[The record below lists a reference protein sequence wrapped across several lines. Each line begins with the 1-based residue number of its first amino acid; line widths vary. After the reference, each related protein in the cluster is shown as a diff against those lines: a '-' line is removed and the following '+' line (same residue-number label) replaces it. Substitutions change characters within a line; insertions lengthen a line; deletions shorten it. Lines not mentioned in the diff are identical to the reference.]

1 MPQVTTGSPI
11 IVGAGVPDQSREDIH
26 LGGPSCGK
34 PHSGSSGEVLPLHP
48 PVPATCGPES
58 SPCSDAELVLAA
70 CGGDAGAWERIV
82 DRHLPMVN
90 RIARSYRL
98 PRQDREDA
106 VQTVW
111 LRLNHHLPRLRS
123 PHRLGAWLRRVTR
136 DVCGLQREKLWNPLP
151 IDPEHLTTH
160 ADPTSHVEDEYLR
173 KEREAELHRAIDALD
188 PTDRRVA
195 RHYLDDSPD
204 ISPLSH
210 RTTANERRHLFRRLR
225 RTLAAPNRP
234 KGVRDP

>member
-1 MPQVTTGSPI
+1 M
-11 IVGAGVPDQSREDIH
+11 
-26 LGGPSCGK
+26 
-34 PHSGSSGEVLPLHP
+34 
-48 PVPATCGPES
+48 
-58 SPCSDAELVLAA
+58 LAA
-70 CGGDAGAWERIV
+70 CDGDAGAWERIV

-90 RIARSYRL
+90 RIARSYGL
-98 PRQDREDA
+98 PQQDREDA
-106 VQTVW
+106 VQNVW

-123 PHRLGAWLRRVTR
+123 PHRLGAWLRRVAH
-136 DVCGLQREKLWNPLP
+136 DVCGRQRQKLWNPLP
-151 IDPEHLTTH
+151 IDPEHLTAH

-188 PTDRRVA
+188 ATDRRVA

>member
-1 MPQVTTGSPI
+1 MSQVTTGSPI
-11 IVGAGVPDQSREDIH
+11 IVGAGVPDQSREDVH
-26 LGGPSCGK
+26 LGDPRHET
-34 PHSGSSGEVLPLHP
+34 PHSCSSGEIFPPLS
-48 PVPATCGPES
+48 PVPATSGPEP
-58 SPCSDAELVLAA
+58 SPYSDAELVLAA
-70 CGGDAGAWERIV
+70 CGGAVDAWERIV

-90 RIARSYRL
+90 RIARSYGL

-136 DVCGLQREKLWNPLP
+136 DVCGRQREKLWNPLP
-151 IDPEHLTTH
+151 IDPDHLTTH
-160 ADPTSHVEDEYLR
+160 ADPTSHVEDDYLR

-195 RHYLDDSPD
+195 HHYLDDSPGL
-204 ISPLSH
+204 SPLSH